1 MAKLNSPIRLWVS
14 RGIIA
19 AGVVWI
25 VVIFFGEA
33 ADLTDNLVV
42 ESYAWLGFTI
52 VAGCVALLIT
62 VPIFRSMLAIH
73 TGSHLSL
80 GLVARLFFVAQIGR
94 PQIATPVGD
103 LPSLFQQHE
112 FGILAVA
119 PSVVAFI
126 DALQKAL
133 MTHPSRFQSEL
144 VVLAEEFDIEAI
156 GERFAIGLFA

>member
-1 MAKLNSPIRLWVS
+1 VRCPLDHGTDFPQHACNSYGLAPVTGPGR
-14 RGIIA
+14 
-19 AGVVWI
+19 
-25 VVIFFGEA
+25 
-33 ADLTDNLVV
+33 TLV
-42 ESYAWLGFTI
+42 LCRT
-52 VAGCVALLIT
+52 
-62 VPIFRSMLAIH
+62 
-73 TGSHLSL
+73 
-80 GLVARLFFVAQIGR
+80 
-94 PQIATPVGD
+94 IATPVGD